1 MQKIH
6 LFISSACAVAAVT
19 LGVIQ
24 TFDLTHPSR
33 PVAAPVTAVKPLS
46 QSIVT
51 AAKGNGQTSYAGPP
65 DVRKFRFSS
74 TLPGDAAPTADLAA
88 IFDSET
94 ATTATVTGQNGVDFI
109 VEFGEAGPL
118 TVTGIDYRQPAVS
131 RNVPHPVAL
140 DVMVLP
146 EGQIDGGGRAI
157 LSFPLSDEEGVQSF
171 RIPATP
177 GKGLW
182 IRLAGSIESS
192 SLALGE
198 LKVRTAGPQ

>member
-24 TFDLTHPSR
+24 TFDLTHSSR

-182 IRLAGSIESS
+182 IRLSGTIETS

-198 LKVRTAGPQ
+198 LKVLTAGPQ